1 MSTRSI
7 RTRTLNVFAHLSA
20 HKASFAE
27 GDFVVD
33 DADGSLFKE
42 LCEQGLKM
50 PSSLWWEIAL
60 DPSQPLQLLCSCC
73 ACAARNDK
81 KEAVRFRS
89 HHDAFVVF
97 RLVQHSIYCSSGF
110 MEAMRL
116 SLWGLPATGGDCAGG
131 FRSSDADQYNTR
143 SKIIDE
149 ALHATYKTTKDLSF
163 YNRKHRLSNELY
175 LPNVCWT
182 DAFGEPGRR

>member
-1 MSTRSI
+1 VF
-7 RTRTLNVFAHLSA
+7 NVFAHLSA

-50 PSSLWWEIAL
+50 PGGSLVAWWEIAL
-60 DPSQPLQLLCSCC
+60 NPTQPLQLLCSCC
-73 ACAARNDK
+73 ACAARNDT

-89 HHDAFVVF
+89 HDAFVVF
-97 RLVQHSIYCSSGF
+97 RLVQHSFYCSSGF

-143 SKIIDE
+143 SKLIDE
-149 ALHATYKTTKDLSF
+149 ALHQTYKTTNDLWL

-175 LPNVCWT
+175 LPKPCWA